1 MSTEY
6 AMRMESWVDDLLA
19 REKKLLQ
26 FIARNC
32 DPCDMTEEDTAF
44 FNEHCNVYL
53 VKQD

>member
-6 AMRMESWVDDLLA
+6 AMRMESWVDDLLE
-19 REKKLLQ
+19 RQEELLQ

-32 DPCDMTEEDTAF
+32 DPCDMTKEDTAF
-44 FNEHCNVYL
+44 FNEHCVYL